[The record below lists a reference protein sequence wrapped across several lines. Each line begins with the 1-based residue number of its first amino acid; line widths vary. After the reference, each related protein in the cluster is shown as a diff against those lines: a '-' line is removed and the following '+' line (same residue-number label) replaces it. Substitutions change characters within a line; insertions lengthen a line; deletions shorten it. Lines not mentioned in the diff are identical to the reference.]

1 MPHYSGPFHGRNPM
15 YDQPNEMGLDTPY
28 DGLVGHHNLQHEGS
42 EDEHLVENLQH
53 FEMDDHMQ

>member
-1 MPHYSGPFHGRNPM
+1 M